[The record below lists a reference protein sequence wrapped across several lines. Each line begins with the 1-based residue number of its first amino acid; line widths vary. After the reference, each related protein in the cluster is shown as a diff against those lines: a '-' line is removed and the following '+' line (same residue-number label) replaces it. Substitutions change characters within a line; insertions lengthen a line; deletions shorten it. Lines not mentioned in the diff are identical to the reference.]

1 MITNHDQ
8 RLHEL
13 INTVA
18 AAAMLAANE
27 ENALRNEDKIEEAEA
42 FKLKKDILRAIA
54 QNLGEYQKDK
64 AGCGSR

>member
-27 ENALRNEDKIEEAEA
+27 ESALRLEDRAEEAEA

-54 QNLGEYQKDK
+54 QNLGKYQKDK
-64 AGCGSR
+64 AGHGSR

>member
-1 MITNHDQ
+1 MITNHAQ
-8 RLHEL
+8 RLHES

-54 QNLGEYQKDK
+54 QNLVEYQKDK
-64 AGCGSR
+64 AGRGSR